1 MSSNSE
7 FSGVNRRTLYRS
19 AKRVLRKSL
28 SRRWTGSRE
37 SLERRIRAYLR
48 DKDRGYLLRLVQRQA
63 FAIAVAGSLLLG
75 TALQAEVPIELLSVK
90 GGTGGFVITD
100 DVIDNYSN
108 SSSVSGAG
116 DVNGDGLDDL
126 IVAGGI
132 GYTNVEQSFVV
143 FGKASGAA
151 VDLTEIALG
160 TGGFSIN
167 RTGDTGG
174 GGSVVSGAGDVNG
187 DGLDDVIVSIDE
199 SNGTGPVCWVVF
211 GKTSGTTVET
221 SSIQLGTGG
230 FVINGISDTTLYN
243 VVVSGAGD
251 VNGDGKDD
259 LLIGSGNARA
269 NTNTSYVVFGKNT
282 TTAVSLATVASGTGG
297 FAINGIDSADLAG
310 FSVSG
315 AGDVNGDNKDDII
328 IGAVQADPGGLF
340 LSGEAYVVFGKDD
353 GDAVDLAIVA
363 DGTGGILIKGSE
375 FYRGSGYSISGA
387 GDVNGDGLDDL
398 IIGDLNYTQYNSE
411 SYVVF
416 SPTPI
421 PMSVGVVDDVTGLPV
436 ESATLYMERTDAPLG
451 IRTVFSGVDGG
462 TGEGEYGTAD
472 SDVADYRIRV
482 AGPGY
487 IPSDLSTIRTEDSP
501 DTEESIILLWDND
514 LAYSNIIKV
523 TIDLLDSFGESTG
536 LKLLTDSINL
546 SKEGNELDIDSIY
559 GIGEMIFLG
568 LPSGI
573 IDITIPDTATFDFGV
588 ASVLLNNSVTKE
600 ITIIARLIDSPLL
613 TRSQLPGQ
621 IVGTVTNTAAVPEV
635 VLPNALLLSTQTS
648 SGITTFTQASGSGV
662 YFFPNIVPGLGDVE
676 AFSENGNIRGTTKPV
691 DIVTGAVFGDEGSE
705 DADLSVRLAQGDT
718 DFDGLPDEFENTYF
732 GSPTSAQ
739 TANGDFDGDGLSN
752 VDEMTAGTDPTVQD
766 SDGDGAN
773 DKLEIVR
780 GSNPNDINSKPVTWV
795 NFGFGGGIKTGAFS
809 APFSTM
815 DAAVA
820 GTPAGFVINIRG
832 DVSVT
837 VGDNPAASITS
848 AMKIKAYRGQI
859 RIE

>member
-1 MSSNSE
+1 VG
-7 FSGVNRRTLYRS
+7 SGDQSGRS
-19 AKRVLRKSL
+19 ISA
-28 SRRWTGSRE
+28 
-37 SLERRIRAYLR
+37 
-48 DKDRGYLLRLVQRQA
+48 
-63 FAIAVAGSLLLG
+63 
-75 TALQAEVPIELLSVK
+75 
-90 GGTGGFVITD
+90 
-100 DVIDNYSN
+100 
-108 SSSVSGAG
+108 AG
-116 DVNGDGLDDL
+116 DVNGDGFDDVL
-126 IVAGGI
+126 V
-132 GYTNVEQSFVV
+132 
-143 FGKASGAA
+143 GAA
-151 VDLTEIALG
+151 
-160 TGGFSIN
+160 
-167 RTGDTGG
+167 GDASDGQDF
-174 GGSVVSGAGDVNG
+174 AGQ
-187 DGLDDVIVSIDE
+187 
-199 SNGTGPVCWVVF
+199 T
-211 GKTSGTTVET
+211 
-221 SSIQLGTGG
+221 
-230 FVINGISDTTLYN
+230 
-243 VVVSGAGD
+243 
-251 VNGDGKDD
+251 
-259 LLIGSGNARA
+259 
-269 NTNTSYVVFGKNT
+269 
-282 TTAVSLATVASGTGG
+282 
-297 FAINGIDSADLAG
+297 
-310 FSVSG
+310 
-315 AGDVNGDNKDDII
+315 
-328 IGAVQADPGGLF
+328 F
-340 LSGEAYVVFGKDD
+340 LVFGKDD
-353 GDAVDLAIVA
+353 GDAVDLATVA

-568 LPSGI
+568 VPSGI